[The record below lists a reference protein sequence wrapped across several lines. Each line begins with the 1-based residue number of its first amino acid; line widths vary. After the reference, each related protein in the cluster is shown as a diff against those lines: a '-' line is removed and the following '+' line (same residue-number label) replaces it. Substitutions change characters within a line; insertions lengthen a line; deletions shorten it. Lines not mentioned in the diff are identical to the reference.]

1 MYRRYTADWM
11 TYAKF
16 MQIAAYLI
24 KVALS
29 DTLFDSAV
37 SIIKKIYSHKPFN
50 YNMNMIQ
57 NLRLFI
63 ILYKE
68 HKN

>member
-16 MQIAAYLI
+16 IQIAVYLI

-29 DTLFDSAV
+29 DTTLFDSAV
-37 SIIKKIYSHKPFN
+37 SIIKKFNSHKLFN
-50 YNMNMIQ
+50 YNTYMIQ

-63 ILYKE
+63 TVQRA
-68 HKN
+68 

>member
-1 MYRRYTADWM
+1 MYRRYTADWI

-16 MQIAAYLI
+16 MQIAVYLI

-37 SIIKKIYSHKPFN
+37 NIIKKINSHKPFN
-50 YNMNMIQ
+50 YNTYMIQ

-63 ILYKE
+63 TVQRA
-68 HKN
+68 